1 MLVHVHVHV
10 PVYVQLPVYVYVL
23 ALMHVLALVHVLV
36 LVHVHVLTCFR
47 YLVDEAADKIQTVL
61 ASDEW
66 DITSVLADVP
76 KQANS
81 DDCGV
86 FVCMFA
92 DLLST
97 GRVSVLSNWLM
108 RPLGNNT
115 SSRSQCCQ

>member
-1 MLVHVHVHV
+1 MLVYVHVHVLAFVH
-10 PVYVQLPVYVYVL
+10 VYVL
-23 ALMHVLALVHVLV
+23 VHVHVLV